1 MNKTQ
6 ALKRAADTQRRL
18 NQAEAIATERAQDRD
33 RAVYE
38 AQVEGASYAEIQA
51 ATGLS
56 TARVTQILSR
66 ARRAQATATTTD

>member
-1 MNKTQ
+1 MNKSQ

-33 RAVYE
+33 RAVYQ
-38 AQVEGASYAEIQA
+38 AQVEGASYAEIQE

-56 TARVTQILSR
+56 TARITQILRR
-66 ARRAQATATTTD
+66 ARNLAAPTTN